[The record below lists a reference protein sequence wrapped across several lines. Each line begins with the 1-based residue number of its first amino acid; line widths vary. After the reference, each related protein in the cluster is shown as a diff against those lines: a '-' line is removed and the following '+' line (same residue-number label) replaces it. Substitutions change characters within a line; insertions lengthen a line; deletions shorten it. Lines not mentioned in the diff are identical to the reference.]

1 MHADA
6 IRAARLS
13 GARNGAK
20 VAAHARREYAV
31 AADQRFGIGPFII
44 ALRAAGWSLQRIADE
59 LTARGLW
66 TRKQCCSAQRWHA
79 VQVARI
85 IQRALDDA
93 PATIA
98 RLEAEAKALR
108 TVWGRERKRRE

>member
-1 MHADA
+1 MNAHA

-13 GARNGAK
+13 GARKGAK
-20 VAAHARREYAV
+20 IAARLSRENAV
-31 AADQRFGIGPFII
+31 AADQRFGSGPFVI
-44 ALRAAGWSLQRIADE
+44 AARAAGWTLQRIADE
-59 LTARGLW
+59 LTTSGLW
-66 TRKQCCSAQRWHA
+66 TRGARKRWHPA
-79 VQVARI
+79 QVARI

-108 TVWGRERKRRE
+108 TVWERERKRGEQ